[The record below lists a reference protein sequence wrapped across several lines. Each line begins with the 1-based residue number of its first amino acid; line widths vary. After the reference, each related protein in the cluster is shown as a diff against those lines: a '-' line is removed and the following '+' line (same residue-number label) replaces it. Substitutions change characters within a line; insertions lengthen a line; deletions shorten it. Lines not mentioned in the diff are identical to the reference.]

1 MASYSLDTPYSSQ
14 VIFLNSQNSIFKTI
28 DGVGKYQYNFQ
39 TPVQLPTNC
48 HMLISVT
55 DAQIP
60 NIIPNVSSSNNK
72 ISFYVSAFSKFFTVT
87 IQDPDGEVDKVY
99 NVYDWLAFVNEQI
112 LYETANQFTLV
123 GTFSTTTSKITWSCN
138 FMFDIVDTPNY
149 PTTCFDL
156 IGFEKDRTNQVVYKV
171 GGELLLRSKTLPSF
185 HTTMPSC
192 VNFAGSRFIFVKFD
206 SISVNN
212 LNSQG
217 LTDNAIVRI
226 DNNAP
231 YGHIIFYRPM
241 EVQRFIIRKQT
252 ISGISF
258 TLTDTNGEELNIFSN
273 DAQITIKLEY
283 MYKPEM
289 RSHEEG
295 TIAYELRKLGKVPM
309 DKESIEGAY
318 NPETNEFLRD

>member
-1 MASYSLDTPYSSQ
+1 MATYSLDTPYSSQ

-60 NIIPNVSSSNNK
+60 NIIPNVTSSNNR
-72 ISFYVSAFSKFFTVT
+72 ISFYIPAFSKFFTIT

-99 NVYDWLAFVNEQI
+99 SVQEWLAFVNEQI
-112 LYETANQFTLV
+112 LYESANQFTLS
-123 GTFSTTTSKITWSCN
+123 GTYNPTSAKIKWFCN
-138 FMFDIVDTPNY
+138 FEFKIVDTPNY
-149 PTTCFDL
+149 RTTCIDL
-156 IGFEKDRTNQVVYKV
+156 LGFRKNNQNQVVYESDEVLLSSKV
-171 GGELLLRSKTLPSF
+171 SPA
-185 HTTMPSC
+185 HHINMPSS
-192 VNFAGSRFIFVKFD
+192 VNFAGTRFIFVKFD

-252 ISGISF
+252 ISGIAF
-258 TLTDTNGEELNIFSN
+258 TLTNTNGEELNIFSN

-295 TIAYELRKLGKVPM
+295 TIAYELRKLSKVPM
-309 DKESIEGAY
+309 DKESIQGAY
-318 NPETNEFLRD
+318 NPETNEFIRE

>member
-1 MASYSLDTPYSSQ
+1 MTSYALDTPFSSQ

-28 DGVGKYQYNFQ
+28 DGVGQYEYSLQ

-48 HMLISVT
+48 QMLISIT

-60 NIIPNVSSSNNK
+60 NIIPNVSSSNNR
-72 ISFYVSAFSKFFTVT
+72 ISFEIPAFSKFFTIT
-87 IQDPDGEVDKVY
+87 LQDPDGEVDKVY
-99 NVYDWLAFVNEQI
+99 SVFEWLAFVNEQI
-112 LYETANQFTLV
+112 LFESANQFTLS
-123 GTFSTTTSKITWSCN
+123 GTYNPTSSKIKWFCN
-138 FMFDIVDTPNY
+138 FEFKIIDTPNFR
-149 PTTCFDL
+149 TTCIDL
-156 IGFEKDRTNQVVYKV
+156 IGFRKDRQNQVVFESEEV
-171 GGELLLRSKTLPSF
+171 LLSSIVSPA
-185 HTTMPSC
+185 HHINMPSC
-192 VNFAGSRFIFVKFD
+192 VNFAGTRFIFVKFD
-206 SISVNN
+206 NISVNN

-231 YGHIIFYRPM
+231 YGHIIFYRPA
-241 EVQRFIIRKQT
+241 EIQRFIIRKQT

-258 TLTDTNGEELNIFSN
+258 SLTDTNGNDLNIFSN
-273 DAQITIKLEY
+273 DAQITIKIEY

-318 NPETNEFLRD
+318 NPETNEFIRD

>member
-1 MASYSLDTPYSSQ
+1 MTSYALDTPYSSQ

-48 HMLISVT
+48 QMLISVT

-60 NIIPNVSSSNNK
+60 NIIPNVSSSNNR
-72 ISFYVSAFSKFFTVT
+72 ISFNIPAFSKFFTIT
-87 IQDPDGEVDKVY
+87 LQDPDGEVDKVY
-99 NVYDWLAFVNEQI
+99 SVYEWLAFVNEQI
-112 LYETANQFTLV
+112 LYESANQFTLS
-123 GTFSTTTSKITWSCN
+123 GTYNPTTSKIKWFCN
-138 FMFDIVDTPNY
+138 FEFKIIDTPNY
-149 PTTCFDL
+149 RTTCYDL
-156 IGFEKDRTNQVVYKV
+156 IGFRKDRQNEVVYESDEVLLSSKV
-171 GGELLLRSKTLPSF
+171 SPA
-185 HTTMPSC
+185 HHINMPSS
-192 VNFAGSRFIFVKFD
+192 VNFAGTRFIFVKFD

-252 ISGISF
+252 ISGITF
-258 TLTDTNGEELNIFSN
+258 ILTDTNGEELNIFSN

-318 NPETNEFLRD
+318 NPETNEFIRE

>member
-1 MASYSLDTPYSSQ
+1 MTSYALDTPYSSQ

-28 DGVGKYQYNFQ
+28 DGVGQYEYSLQ

-48 HMLISVT
+48 QMLISVT

-60 NIIPNVSSSNNK
+60 NNIPNVSSINNR
-72 ISFYVSAFSKFFTVT
+72 ISFNIPAFSKFFTIT
-87 IQDPDGEVDKVY
+87 LQDPDGEVDKVY
-99 NVYDWLAFVNEQI
+99 SVYEWLAFVNEQI
-112 LYETANQFTLV
+112 LYESANQFTLS
-123 GTFSTTTSKITWSCN
+123 GTYNPTTSKIKWFCN
-138 FMFDIVDTPNY
+138 FEFKIIDTPNY
-149 PTTCFDL
+149 RTTCTEL
-156 IGFEKDRTNQVVYKV
+156 IGFRKDRQNNIVYESSEVLLSSKV
-171 GGELLLRSKTLPSF
+171 SPA
-185 HTTMPSC
+185 HHINMPSS
-192 VNFAGSRFIFVKFD
+192 VNFAGTRFIFVKFNN
-206 SISVNN
+206 ISVNN

-217 LTDNAIVRI
+217 LTDNAMVRI

-252 ISGISF
+252 INNVSF

-295 TIAYELRKLGKVPM
+295 TIAYELRKLAKVPM

-318 NPETNEFLRD
+318 NPETNEFIRD

>member
-28 DGVGKYQYNFQ
+28 DGVGQYEYNLQ

-48 HMLISVT
+48 QMLISIT

-60 NIIPNVSSSNNK
+60 NIIPNVNSNNNK
-72 ISFYVSAFSKFFTVT
+72 ISFYIPAFSKFFTIT
-87 IQDPDGEVDKVY
+87 LQDPDGEVDKVY
-99 NVYDWLAFVNEQI
+99 SVYEWLAFVNEQI
-112 LYETANQFTLV
+112 LYESANQFTLS
-123 GTFSTTTSKITWSCN
+123 GTYNPTSSKIKWFCN
-138 FMFDIVDTPNY
+138 FEFKIIDTPNY
-149 PTTCFDL
+149 RTTCTEL
-156 IGFEKDRTNQVVYKV
+156 IGFRKDRQNEVVYESDEVLLSSKV
-171 GGELLLRSKTLPSF
+171 SPA
-185 HTTMPSC
+185 HHINMPSS

-252 ISGISF
+252 ISGIAF
-258 TLTDTNGEELNIFSN
+258 ILTDTNGKELNIFSN

-295 TIAYELRKLGKVPM
+295 TIAYELRKLAKVPM
-309 DKESIEGAY
+309 DKESIQGAY
-318 NPETNEFLRD
+318 NPETNEFLRE